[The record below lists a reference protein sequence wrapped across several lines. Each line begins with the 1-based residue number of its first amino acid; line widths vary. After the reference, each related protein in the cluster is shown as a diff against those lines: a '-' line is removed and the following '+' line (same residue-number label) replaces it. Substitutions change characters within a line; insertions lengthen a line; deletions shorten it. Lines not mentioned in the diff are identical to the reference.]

1 MTILSILS
9 TLSYYHV
16 VHSTLLSIFSYCP
29 LIPYPLIPYSPC
41 VRSDKMTQY
50 DGHGGIINIS
60 YQPILTLINMDGDRK
75 LERKLTI
82 LLVGRIYEEDD
93 IYKIIRKIIDLF

>member
-1 MTILSILS
+1 
-9 TLSYYHV
+9 
-16 VHSTLLSIFSYCP
+16 
-29 LIPYPLIPYSPC
+29 
-41 VRSDKMTQY
+41 
-50 DGHGGIINIS
+50 
-60 YQPILTLINMDGDRK
+60 MDGDRK